1 MTRILT
7 ITLCAISIS
16 VPAFA
21 HSAQGEAKVGTIRP
35 VGNGNPSSINCYP
48 KDGTFSRICYPK
60 DGTFSRIATK
70 VCKTNAE
77 WARIRIIIDKGDRAN

>member
-7 ITLCAISIS
+7 ITLCALSIS

-21 HSAQGEAKVGTIRP
+21 HSAPREAKVYTTRP
-35 VGNGNPSSINCYP
+35 LGNGNPSSISCYL
-48 KDGTFSRICYPK
+48 KDGTL
-60 DGTFSRIATK
+60 SRIATK

-77 WARIRIIIDKGDRAN
+77 WALIRINIDKSFPGN

>member
-21 HSAQGEAKVGTIRP
+21 HSAQAKVGTIRP
-35 VGNGNPSSINCYP
+35 VGNGNPSSINCYL
-48 KDGTFSRICYPK
+48 K

>member
-35 VGNGNPSSINCYP
+35 VGNGNPSSINCYL
-48 KDGTFSRICYPK
+48 K

>member
-7 ITLCAISIS
+7 IALCALSLS

-21 HSAQGEAKVGTIRP
+21 NSAQGDAKVGTTRP
-35 VGNGNPSSINCYP
+35 LGTGNPSSISCYL
-48 KDGTFSRICYPK
+48 K

-77 WARIRIIIDKGDRAN
+77 WARIRVIIDKGDRAD

>member
-7 ITLCAISIS
+7 AAIFALSIS

-21 HSAQGEAKVGTIRP
+21 HSAPREAKVYTTRP
-35 VGNGNPSSINCYP
+35 VGNGNPSSISCYL
-48 KDGTFSRICYPK
+48 KDGTL
-60 DGTFSRIATK
+60 SRIATK

-77 WARIRIIIDKGDRAN
+77 WARIQTGINENFPGN

>member
-21 HSAQGEAKVGTIRP
+21 HSAQGEAKVGTTRP
-35 VGNGNPSSINCYP
+35 VGNGNPSSISCYL
-48 KDGTFSRICYPK
+48 K
-60 DGTFSRIATK
+60 DGTFSRIARK

-77 WARIRIIIDKGDRAN
+77 WARIQINMNKGSW

>member
-7 ITLCAISIS
+7 IALCAISIS

-21 HSAQGEAKVGTIRP
+21 HSAQAKVGTIRP
-35 VGNGNPSSINCYP
+35 VGNGNPSSINCYL
-48 KDGTFSRICYPK
+48 K

-77 WARIRIIIDKGDRAN
+77 WARIQFNLNHRDSW